1 MEKWVLKKDN
11 CDVLSLSKK
20 TGLPFYLA
28 KLISNRNVTER
39 EKVEIYLNGNLNDLH
54 DPEFLPDVDIATD
67 ILMETIENNGKIRII
82 GDYDVD
88 GVMSTYILYSLIK
101 DLDANVD
108 YRIPHRV
115 EDGYGINIKLIEEA
129 KEDGV
134 SLIITCD
141 NGISAFSEI
150 DFAEESGISVIIT
163 DHHDIPFDENNSDIE
178 RIPNADAVI
187 NPKLRESLYPFS
199 GLCGAGVA
207 FKFMEYVYVSIGI
220 LDDDFYD
227 YLQYVAIA
235 TICDVMLLADENRTI
250 VKYGLKFLKETENFG
265 LRALLEVSNLSGREL
280 SSESIGFILGPI
292 LNSAGRLES
301 SLIAL
306 ELLLADQSD
315 SNEKALLLKDINERR
330 KVETERGVR
339 EALRVI
345 DEENLSDDS
354 VLVIYL
360 KEVSESIIG
369 IVAGRIKERF
379 GKPTFILSKGNQT
392 IKGSGRSVMG
402 YDMYHALSQ
411 CGFLLEKYGGH
422 EMAVGFSIQEEN
434 ILTLRNHLKEKCLLS
449 AETFIKT
456 YRVDLRFPIFNLRE
470 SVVEQ
475 LEMLEPFGNGNEKPI
490 FTDVNVMVTRMSIVG
505 TKGNVIKLWFTN
517 TNGFSMEGIL
527 FSRADEF
534 LQMIDEKFG
543 SGYMEDLKKGINNKL
558 FLDILY
564 LPTINFYRDN
574 KTLQVNIISFRL
586 AKSRE

>member
-1 MEKWVLKKDN
+1 MEKWILKKDN

-28 KLISNRNVTER
+28 KLISNRDITER
-39 EKVEIYLNGNLNDLH
+39 EKVDIYLNGNLNDLH
-54 DPEFLPDVDIATD
+54 DPEFLPDVDLATD
-67 ILMETIENNGKIRII
+67 ILMESIENDQKIRII

-101 DLDANVD
+101 NLGAKVD

-129 KEDGV
+129 KKDGV

-163 DHHDIPFDENNSDIE
+163 DHHDIPFDERDLNIE
-178 RIPNADAVI
+178 KIPNADAVI
-187 NPKLRESLYPFS
+187 NPKLQESLYPFS

-207 FKFMEYVYVSIGI
+207 FKFMEYVYASNGI

-235 TICDVMLLADENRTI
+235 TVCDVMVLTDENRTI
-250 VKYGLKFLKETENFG
+250 VKYGLKFLQETENFG
-265 LRALLEVSNLSGREL
+265 LKALLEISNLAGKEL
-280 SSESIGFILGPI
+280 STESIGFVLGPI

-306 ELLLADQSD
+306 ELLLSDQFD
-315 SNEKALLLKDINERR
+315 CKEKALLLKDINERR

-339 EALRVI
+339 EALRLI
-345 DEENLSDDS
+345 DEENLSKDS
-354 VLVIYL
+354 VIVVYL

-369 IVAGRIKERF
+369 IVAGRIKEKF
-379 GKPTFILSKGNQT
+379 QKPTFILSKGNQT
-392 IKGSGRSVMG
+392 IKGSGRSVAG
-402 YDMYHALSQ
+402 YDMYQELCQ
-411 CGFLLEKYGGH
+411 CSSFLEKYGGH
-422 EMAVGFSIQEEN
+422 EMAVGFSIHEDN
-434 ILTLRNHLKEKCLLS
+434 IALLRNHLNEKCLLPMD
-449 AETFIKT
+449 TFVKT
-456 YRVDLRFPIFNLRE
+456 YRVDLMFPIFSLRE

-475 LEMLEPFGNGNEKPI
+475 LELLEPYGNGNEKPI
-490 FTDVNVMVTRMSIVG
+490 FTDVDVMVTRMSIVG
-505 TKGNVIKLWFTN
+505 KKGNVIKLLFTN
-517 TNGFSMEGIL
+517 SNGFSVEGIL
-527 FSRADEF
+527 FSRSEEF
-534 LQMIDEKFG
+534 LKMIDEKYG
-543 SGYMEDLKKGINNKL
+543 NQYIEDLKKGINSTL

-564 LPTINFYRDN
+564 LPTINFFREN

-586 AKSRE
+586 AKSKQ